1 MTTRNVRTIASAAMA
16 AVVLL
21 AGGAVRA
28 EMRPHHAEYSLRL
41 GTALN
46 ATRIGTAVQDVT
58 LDCAGW
64 HIRRDITVEYSLTP
78 SLKVAIGSRMEGDER
93 RNGAGFTWRAVQTVN
108 GSESE
113 VRGTARREDGAWKV
127 EVATPNGTDRSTLPP
142 LTLMPVAAVNY
153 AVKRLVKGSDS
164 FPVLMFGAEATG
176 AAFLIDVKRAGNGAR
191 DPTPPSQQ
199 AVEVAGESWPV
210 NLTVIRAGQSDA
222 KPILSLRLRL
232 FDTGILDRVVVD
244 AGPITVAAHLQSLQM
259 QEPPSCPR

>member
-1 MTTRNVRTIASAAMA
+1 
-16 AVVLL
+16 
-21 AGGAVRA
+21 
-28 EMRPHHAEYSLRL
+28 MRPHHAEYSLRL

-46 ATRIGTAVQDVT
+46 ATRIGSAVQDVT

-64 HIRRDITVEYSLTP
+64 HIRRDITVEFSLTP
-78 SLKVAIGSRMEGDER
+78 TLKVAIASRMEGDER
-93 RNGAGFTWRAVQTVN
+93 RDGAAFTWRAVQAIN

-113 VRGTARREDGAWKV
+113 VRGTAHRDNGVGDDSAWKV

-153 AVKRLVKGSDS
+153 AIKRLAKGSES
-164 FPVLMFGAEATG
+164 FPVLLFGAEAAG
-176 AAFLIDVKRAGNGAR
+176 AAFLIDVKRTSNGAR

-199 AVEVAGESWPV
+199 AVDVAGAQSWPV
-210 NLTVIRAGQSDA
+210 TLSVTRAGQPDG

-244 AGPITVAAHLQSLQM
+244 AGPITVAAHLQALQM
-259 QEPPSCPR
+259 REPPNCPR